1 METRFE
7 IGDKSYFIKIEPSV
21 LNEAKKFHSVT
32 FRKALD
38 EGALL
43 RKALMNYMIDQKVW
57 STKKEAQYQEYI
69 KKIND
74 LEYKLSAGAMKVS
87 EGRKLAIE
95 LAETRAEFR
104 DLIAERNIMDSNT
117 AEGQADNA
125 RFNFMLAKCV
135 YDYATQKPV
144 YSSLEDYLQN
154 GDDDVAIELASRF
167 ANYLY
172 NIDDKYEEN
181 LVENKFLKRFK
192 LIDDKGRYIDK
203 DGNYV
208 DIDGN
213 RIDEEGYR
221 LDEEGNRIDMN
232 GHPLDVNIDTAEFIE
247 G

>member
-7 IGDKSYFIKIEPSV
+7 IGDKSYFIRVDSGV
-21 LNEAKKFHSVT
+21 LNEAKKVHSVA

-43 RKALMNYMIDQKVW
+43 RKALMNYMIDQGVW
-57 STKKEAQYQEYI
+57 SNKKEVQYQDYL
-69 KKIND
+69 KKIHD
-74 LEYKLSAGAMKVS
+74 LEYRIAAGGIKVS
-87 EGRKLAIE
+87 EGRKLAID
-95 LAETRAEFR
+95 LAKTRAEFR

-125 RFNFMLAKCV
+125 RFNFLISKCV
-135 YDYATQKPV
+135 FDYATQKPV
-144 YSSLEDYLQN
+144 YSSLDDYISN
-154 GDDDVAIELASRF
+154 GDSDLAIELANRF

-192 LIDDKGRYIDK
+192 LIDDKGRFIDK

-208 DIDGN
+208 DVDGN

-221 LDEEGNRIDMN
+221 LNEEGMRIDVN
-232 GHPLDVNIDTAEFIE
+232 GHPLDVNVDTAEFLE